1 MERVTLYYREGKQK
15 GVARLRFRLVDGRK
29 ITLYHKT
36 GYLAKIKDLEKYEND
51 GELKKR
57 VEVYN
62 KELNGE
68 IIRHMSAMHKAY
80 EKMKEEG
87 LDMTSEVFE
96 REIQAALNP
105 IVEVR
110 TQLTET
116 LCERFLR
123 HEREALRDGVI
134 SDNRYVEAVGYAGKL
149 HRFLTIKGKSKITA
163 PEFTVDLLLE
173 FRQFVFD
180 EYLYVP
186 RYKSLYTKDKIAR
199 KPTRRLSDASAV
211 QVMSMF
217 RAFFNELEA
226 KDEIT
231 KSPFRR
237 LTSDRRKTIF
247 RVMYDEPVFLRQ
259 EEFQKVLDTEVP
271 EELSQV
277 KDTFILNCCFGC
289 RIGDFRRL
297 SMDKISVSPEGI
309 PYIHY
314 IPSKTTG
321 SQTTNA
327 EIKTPIIRLA
337 YDIIMRT
344 KFNLGI
350 WMKPSSLA
358 TYNDKVR
365 ELIKFCGIDR
375 KVTTYDVEKHD
386 NINIPLYEAASSKL
400 ARKTHVDMMSKVQ
413 VNIYAAGLHRQGS
426 DAVHHYTRMEM
437 KDHFALMNVAFGQP
451 QYHVDKEL
459 NILDGESA
467 RNQ

>member
-1 MERVTLYYREGKQK
+1 MERITLYYREGKQK

-29 ITLYHKT
+29 ISLYHKT
-36 GYLAKIKDLEKYEND
+36 GYLAKIKDLEKYENN
-51 GELKKR
+51 GQFKKK

-68 IIRHMSAMHKAY
+68 IIRHMNAMHKAY

-96 REIQAALNP
+96 TQIERVFTP
-105 IVEVR
+105 IIEVR
-110 TQLTET
+110 EQVTET
-116 LCERFLR
+116 LVERFLR
-123 HEREALRDGVI
+123 HERTALRDGVI
-134 SDNRYVEAVGYAGKL
+134 SDSRYVEAQCYAGKL
-149 HRFLTIKGKSKITA
+149 QRFLTIKGLSKMTVQ
-163 PEFTVDLLLE
+163 EFTTELLLE

-186 RYKSLYTKDKIAR
+186 RYKSLYTKDKVTR
-199 KPTRRLSDASAV
+199 KPMRRLSNTSVV
-211 QVMSMF
+211 QVLSML

-226 KDEIT
+226 NDEIT

-237 LTSDRRKTIF
+237 LTAEKRKTIL
-247 RVMYDEPVFLRQ
+247 RVMFDDPVYLRH
-259 EEFQKVLDTEVP
+259 EEFQKVINTEVP
-271 EELSQV
+271 DDLKEI
-277 KDTFILNCCFGC
+277 KDAFLLNACFGC

-314 IPSKTTG
+314 IPSKTTHT
-321 SQTTNA
+321 QTTNQ

-344 KFNLGI
+344 KFNLGLV
-350 WMKPSSLA
+350 MKDNQLA
-358 TYNDKVR
+358 LYNKKLC
-365 ELIKFCGIDR
+365 ELMKFCGIDR

-413 VNIYAAGLHRQGS
+413 VNLYAAGLHRQGS
-426 DAVHHYTRMEM
+426 DAVHHYTKMEM
-437 KDHFALMNVAFGQP
+437 ADHFALMNVAFEQP

-459 NILDGESA
+459 NILDDESA

>member
-259 EEFQKVLDTEVP
+259 EEFQKV
-271 EELSQV
+271 
-277 KDTFILNCCFGC
+277 
-289 RIGDFRRL
+289 
-297 SMDKISVSPEGI
+297 PEGI

-400 ARKTHVDMMSKVQ
+400 ARKTHVEMMSKVQ

-451 QYHVDKEL
+451 DYRVDKDL
-459 NILDGESA
+459 NIVKGESA
-467 RNQ
+467 ENQ